1 MILPP
6 AAVADLGRIPD
17 AEIAR
22 RYGLHPQAV
31 RRARVTAGI
40 PRCARWPAWLGA
52 HSHRFGVEPD
62 AAIAADVGITVQ
74 RVAFVRARWL
84 AAER

>member
-6 AAVADLGRIPD
+6 AAVADLGRISD

-22 RYGLHPQAV
+22 RYDLHPQAV

-52 HSHRFGVEPD
+52 HSHRLGVEPD
-62 AAIAADVGITVQ
+62 AAIAADVGVTPQ
-74 RVAFVRARWL
+74 RVAYVRARWL
-84 AAER
+84 AAKR